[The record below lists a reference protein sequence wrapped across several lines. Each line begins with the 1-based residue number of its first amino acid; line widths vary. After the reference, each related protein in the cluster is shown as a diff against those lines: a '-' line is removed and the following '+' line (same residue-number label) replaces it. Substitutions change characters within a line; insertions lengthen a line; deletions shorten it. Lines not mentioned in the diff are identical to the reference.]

1 MIAQWA
7 NFRTFCLA
15 AALTALVA
23 GCTSGPPKI
32 EDVKEV
38 GDGSYTISYST
49 MPGLDAK
56 RQDKAAAAAVGK
68 AGDFCHAKNLK
79 IMVTGAAKNVVM
91 FRCVTN

>member
-1 MIAQWA
+1 MA
-7 NFRTFCLA
+7 NFRTLCLG
-15 AALTALVA
+15 AALAALVA

-32 EDVKEV
+32 EDVKEA

-49 MPGLDAK
+49 MPGLGDAK

-68 AGDFCHAKNLK
+68 AGDFCHAKNMK

-91 FRCVTN
+91 FRCVTS

>member
-1 MIAQWA
+1 MAK
-7 NFRTFCLA
+7 FRAFFMGAALA
-15 AALTALVA
+15 ALIA
-23 GCTSGPPKI
+23 GCTAGPPKI
-32 EDVKEV
+32 EEVKEV

-49 MPGLDAK
+49 MPGLGDAR
-56 RQDKAAAAAVGK
+56 RQEKAAAAAVGK